1 MFTEGEKPQA
11 RTPIATIEEKYIV
24 TVHRTQIDGYV
35 DAAQMR
41 MLWTIAGTLA
51 ANAAV
56 TGNDLASFQGYAISA
71 RRLSVGPNGH
81 RTVRVV
87 ILQETAAERALQGL
101 PWDLE
106 DEIESFEVT
115 LPRTQGQA
123 GADIAGPQLA
133 GAEGEQVFSEVPDV
147 SPGGPNTPPQHRTGH
162 SRWLSQ
168 PDRCTSRIAQT
179 GVISRDPVAARP
191 GGICPFVNPPGDV
204 RPRPGMGVP
213 LHGHPR
219 V

>member
-1 MFTEGEKPQA
+1 
-11 RTPIATIEEKYIV
+11 V

-81 RTVRVV
+81 RMVRVV
-87 ILQETAAERALQGL
+87 ILQAEAAERALQGL
-101 PWDLE
+101 HWDLE
-106 DEIESFEVT
+106 DEIESFVVT
-115 LPRTQGQA
+115 LPFVQRQACDDAVVEQPAGTDGNSLWPSESRRGQTPLSPPA
-123 GADIAGPQLA
+123 P
-133 GAEGEQVFSEVPDV
+133 SE
-147 SPGGPNTPPQHRTGH
+147 PNH

-168 PDRCTSRIAQT
+168 PVRCTSRIAQT

-191 GGICPFVNPPGDV
+191 GGTCPFVNPPGDV
-204 RPRPGMGVP
+204 HPRSGMGVP